1 MVRLCTIL
9 LWLCYV
15 QMSVAQ
21 TVILGAGNTADIEV
35 TASSEYHWAPGGG
48 NIATGMKTISGAGLD
63 MKRMAASRFL
73 AQASLGYD
81 KEDIEEVLSLGEEG
95 WMNKQLDAPGTGF
108 LDLLSDVHAEVADWN
123 IQRGADSTEYEGRP
137 YYTVFNYAWW
147 EMIMKNDD
155 LLRNRVAYALSQ
167 ILVIS
172 ANSDLEGHGDALAS
186 YYEIFLRNA
195 SGNYRDILREVSLHP
210 AMGYFLSHL
219 NNPKANPEENIHPDE
234 NYAREF
240 MQLFSIGLYELN
252 LDGTRKQ
259 VNGEEIPTYGQK
271 EIKEFAKIWTGLAPG
286 GVMPNEYDINEAE
299 FGLDI
304 YLADM
309 TVPMQMHSEYHEEGP
324 KELLNGVTIP
334 AGQDGMKDID
344 DAIDNVFNHPNVG
357 PFVAQRLIQ
366 RLVKSNP
373 SPGYISRVS
382 EIFNDNGEGVRGDMR
397 GLLKAILLDEEA
409 RSCQSL
415 QNPDHGMLR
424 EPLVRYTH
432 YAKVL
437 DIEQYYD
444 RFWNAG
450 YSFWGSTGQS
460 VFGAPSVFNFYLP
473 DFRPNGQISDRNL
486 VAPEFQIH
494 NSRTSIEFM
503 NHVNGWTMYDNVM
516 NGWEEDNPAP
526 FINKERLKHLARDP
540 EVLINELDVL
550 FTHGQLS
557 DRTRDLIRIAL
568 NAQIYR
574 DYREDRVELAIYLI
588 MISPDYAILR

>member
-9 LWLCYV
+9 LLLCYA
-15 QMSVAQ
+15 QKPAAQ
-21 TVILGAGNTADIEV
+21 TITLGAGNTAEIEV
-35 TASSEYHWAPGGG
+35 TTSSEYHWAPGGG
-48 NIATGMKTISGAGLD
+48 NVATGLNTINGAGLD
-63 MKRMAASRFL
+63 MERMAASRFL
-73 AQASLGYD
+73 AQASMGYD
-81 KEDIEEVLSLGEEG
+81 QDDIAEVISLGNEG
-95 WMNKQLDAPGTGF
+95 WIDQQLDAPATGF
-108 LDLLSDVHAEVADWN
+108 LGLLEDVHAEVADWN

-137 YYTVFNYAWW
+137 YYSVFNYAWW

-172 ANSDLEGHGDALAS
+172 ANSDLEGQGDALAS

-195 SGNYRDILREVSLHP
+195 SGNYQDILQEVSMHP

-219 NNPKANPEENIHPDE
+219 NNPKADPESNIHPDE

-240 MQLFSIGLYELN
+240 MQLFTIGLYELN
-252 LDGTRKQ
+252 SDGTRRQ
-259 VNGEEIPTYGQK
+259 ENGREIPTYGQK
-271 EIKEFAKIWTGLAPG
+271 EIKEFAKIWTGLGPG
-286 GVMPNEYDINEAE
+286 GVMPNMYDVNEAE

-309 TVPMQMHSEYHEEGP
+309 TVPMQMYPEYHEEGP

-334 AGQDGMKDID
+334 ADQDPMQDIE
-344 DAIDNVFNHPNVG
+344 DAIGNVFSHPNVG
-357 PFVAQRLIQ
+357 PFVSLRLIQ

-373 SPGYISRVS
+373 TPGYVARVAQV
-382 EIFNDNGEGVRGDMR
+382 FNDNGEGVRGDMR
-397 GLLKAILLDEEA
+397 DLIKAILLDDEA

-415 QNPDHGMLR
+415 QDPDHGMLR

-432 YAKVL
+432 YAKAM
-437 DIEQYYD
+437 DTEQYYD

-450 YSFWGSTGQS
+450 YEFWGSTGQAP
-460 VFGAPSVFNFYLP
+460 FGAPSVFNFYLP
-473 DFRPNGQISDRNL
+473 DFQPNGGISNQNL

-494 NSRTSIEFM
+494 NSRTSIEFI
-503 NHVNGWTMYDNVM
+503 NQVNRWTMYDNVM
-516 NGWEEDNPAP
+516 NGWEEENPAP
-526 FINKERLKHLARDP
+526 FVNKERLKHLARDP

-574 DYREDRVELAIYLI
+574 DYREDRVELAIYLM